1 MMFVKSLWRNKKYGY
16 QKRRHHSAI
25 TKVLVR
31 GVGFEPTKAFAIGAS
46 WAIGTDPPR
55 HSVLPL

>member
-1 MMFVKSLWRNKKYGY
+1 MNEKL
-16 QKRRHHSAI
+16 QRHPIIMDSD
-25 TKVLVR
+25 VMLVR